1 MYHQNKAK
9 THLYFVRDALQMGKK
24 ENQREKKNLEQNI
37 DELSS
42 TNPDRR
48 AYGEKLEAD
57 LHTSFTTC

>member
-1 MYHQNKAK
+1 
-9 THLYFVRDALQMGKK
+9 MGKK

-48 AYGEKLEAD
+48 ACGEKLEAD